1 MSILIYNVDPNM
13 CIYIYIHMYI
23 MKQYNMIWHDTM

>member
-13 CIYIYIHMYI
+13 CIYIYTHVYNETI
-23 MKQYNMIWHDTM
+23 QYDMA